1 MALSAS
7 ILNIPP
13 KPRLTYRS
21 FQLLF
26 ALKTHKNNH
35 EIGHYLTLSPLVL
48 FVPIVMLNCI
58 AKRETEYIKP
68 IFSLTLLNYLVNS
81 RGNTEITTIA

>member
-1 MALSAS
+1 MVALSAS

-26 ALKTHKNNH
+26 ALKTQNNH
-35 EIGHYLTLSPLVL
+35 EIGHYLTLSSGSVNSNAELHS
-48 FVPIVMLNCI
+48 
-58 AKRETEYIKP
+58 KRETEYIKP
-68 IFSLTLLNYLVNS
+68 IFH
-81 RGNTEITTIA
+81 

>member
-1 MALSAS
+1 MVALSAS

-26 ALKTHKNNH
+26 ALKTQNNH
-35 EIGHYLTLSPLVL
+35 EIGHYLTLSSGSVNSNAELHSKTRNR
-48 FVPIVMLNCI
+48 IYK
-58 AKRETEYIKP
+58 AD
-68 IFSLTLLNYLVNS
+68 FSLTLLNYLVNCV
-81 RGNTEITTIA
+81 TTK